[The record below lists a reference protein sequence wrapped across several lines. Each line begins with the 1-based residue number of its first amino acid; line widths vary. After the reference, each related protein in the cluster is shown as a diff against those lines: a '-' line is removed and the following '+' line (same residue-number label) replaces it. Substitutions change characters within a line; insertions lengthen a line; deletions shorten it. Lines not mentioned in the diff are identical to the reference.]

1 MRAVDVYRIT
11 DQLDDATLD
20 VLTARLEARGK
31 HPRFETMMRE
41 YLDAMAIDSAQC
53 VLDLGCGT
61 GVVARTIARRPP
73 FAGRVVGVDRS
84 PHLVAAASR
93 LAGEEGISE
102 RVAFRTGDSHTLEL
116 RDMEFDA
123 VVAHTLFSHLEDPRS
138 VLTEIVRVL
147 QPGGK
152 VGIFD
157 GDYASMTFASDD
169 PAVGKATD
177 EMIINAIVTNPRVM
191 RQMPQL
197 LQEAGLGLTAAFA
210 YIVADIG
217 RADFWDGS
225 VKSLIRLLPKAGA
238 MTESQAEAWAAAML
252 ARSEQGTFFGASNY
266 YGFVATKPRERPAR

>member
-1 MRAVDVYRIT
+1 MGAVDVYRIT
-11 DQLDDATLD
+11 DKLDDATLE

-41 YLDAMAIDSAQC
+41 YLDAMAIDSARY

-61 GVVARTIARRPP
+61 GVVARAIARRPS
-73 FAGRVVGVDRS
+73 FAGRVMGVDRS
-84 PHLVAAASR
+84 PHLVAVASR
-93 LAGEEGISE
+93 LASEGGIVGK
-102 RVAFRTGDSHTLEL
+102 VAFRTGDSHTLAL
-116 RDMEFDA
+116 RDNEFQA

-147 QPGGK
+147 EPGGK

-157 GDYASMTFASDD
+157 GDYASMTFATDD
-169 PAVGKATD
+169 PDAAKATD
-177 EMIINAIVTNPRVM
+177 EKIVNAIVTNPRVM

-197 LQEAGLGLTAAFA
+197 LQEAGLRLTAAFS

-217 RADFWDGS
+217 RADFWETS

-238 MTESQAEAWAAAML
+238 MTEYQAEAWGAAML

-266 YGFVATKPRERPAR
+266 YGFVATKP